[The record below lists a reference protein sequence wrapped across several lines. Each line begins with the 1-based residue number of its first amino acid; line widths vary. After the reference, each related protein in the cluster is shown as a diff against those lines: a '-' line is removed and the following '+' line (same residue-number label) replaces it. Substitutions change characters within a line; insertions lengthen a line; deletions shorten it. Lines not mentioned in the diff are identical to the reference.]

1 MVLLEPG
8 FLDCVVAIGTNKDE
22 WYGTGF
28 LYEHKVNG
36 QREIFLVTN
45 QHVIE
50 SQIAD
55 KKNIIRLKINS
66 KADDPVKTVDIKLKD
81 ENDDNIFIYHPDKEI
96 DLAIVPVDFY
106 KLILKVGQD
115 KVKFFSH
122 ENTCLKNKMQTL
134 GISEGDSIFIL
145 GFPMAN
151 VHIKSTVI
159 VRNGI
164 IARIRD
170 MYYNSSKSYLLDSFI
185 FPGNSG
191 GPVFLVPQNASI
203 LGTEPIIQSQL
214 IGVVKEYLTYEDIA
228 KSTNTGETRVIFTE
242 NSGLTLVHP
251 MDYVDE
257 IINIY
262 TKNSI
267 RNKK

>member
-1 MVLLEPG
+1 MVLLEPK
-8 FLDCVVAIGTNKDE
+8 FLDCVVAIGTNRDE

-28 LYEHKVNG
+28 FYEYIINEES
-36 QREIFLVTN
+36 QIFLVTN

-50 SQIAD
+50 SQID
-55 KKNIIRLKINS
+55 DGEKEIRLKINS
-66 KADDPVKTVDIKLKD
+66 EADDSIKTVDIKLFD
-81 ENDDNIFIYHPDKEI
+81 ENDDNIFVYHPDKEV
-96 DLAIVPVDFY
+96 DLAILPVDFY
-106 KLILKVGQD
+106 NLVLKIGQN
-115 KVKFFSH
+115 KNYFFSH
-122 ENTCLKNKMQTL
+122 RNTCRKNEMQKL

-170 MYYNSSKSYLLDSFI
+170 MYHNNSESYLLDSFI

-191 GPVFLVPQNASI
+191 GPVFLVPNIASI
-203 LGTEPIIQSQL
+203 LGTEPILESKL
-214 IGVVKEYLTYEDIA
+214 IGVVKEYLTYDDIA

-262 TKNSI
+262 TK
-267 RNKK
+267 KKLY